1 MAGMTNYPFQTPAIF
16 VSQPFGD
23 FIVAALP
30 ARLLLDTCY
39 SDRLEACLQPDGSYR
54 LDGSQRRLDD
64 KRLKEIGGFIDKGS
78 ASFPNSIILAANYSE
93 GDGFEVTDSK
103 TCWSFE
109 PTGESNLGVLT
120 VPKNGKLAAIID
132 GQHRLFGF
140 TAIGNPAR
148 MDMPLVC
155 SIFFGL
161 PKPYQARLFAT
172 INSTQKPVS
181 KSQTYELFGYNLEE
195 EAEEQ
200 WTPDKFA
207 VFIARKLNADSES
220 PLAGHVIVPAENDF
234 SMTSASAK
242 RSGSWV
248 VSLATV
254 VEGVVRLISSNPKK
268 DANKMAGEERYVGLK
283 REVLEPV
290 DLHKAPLR
298 ELFRESNDEMIYA
311 TLVNYFKAVVLC
323 LWKDAKPGSFIF
335 KTVGIQALFD
345 IAKPLIA
352 SAVGDRD
359 VRVEHFKKKLEKASR
374 IDFSHQQ
381 FVNASGAGRTKIR
394 QCLEFAIGLADAD
407 DNKEAYQFYTRVLRS

>member
-1 MAGMTNYPFQTPAIF
+1 MTQYPFQTSAIF

-23 FIVAALP
+23 FIIAALP

-39 SDRLEACLQPDGSYR
+39 SDRLEARLQPDGSYR

-93 GDGFEVTDSK
+93 ADGLEVTDDEIS
-103 TCWSFE
+103 WSFQRE
-109 PTGESNLGVLT
+109 GESNLGVLT
-120 VPKNGKLAAIID
+120 IKNGDKLAAIID

-140 TAIGNPAR
+140 TAVENAAR
-148 MDMPLVC
+148 LDMPLVC

-172 INSTQKPVS
+172 INANQKPVS

-195 EAEEQ
+195 EDEEQ

-207 VFIARKLNADSES
+207 VFMARRLNSDSES
-220 PLAGHVIVPAENDF
+220 PLFGHVIVPAENDF
-234 SMTSASAK
+234 SVTLASAK
-242 RSGSWV
+242 KSGSWA

-254 VEGVVRLISSNPKK
+254 VEGIVRMISTNPKK
-268 DANKMAGEERYVGLK
+268 DANKMAGEERYIGLK
-283 REVLEPV
+283 RSVLEPV
-290 DLHKAPLR
+290 DLNKAPLR
-298 ELFRESNDEMIYA
+298 ELFRESNDEMIYSI
-311 TLVNYFKAVVLC
+311 LVNYFKAVAASV
-323 LWKDAKPGSFIF
+323 WKAASSDSFIF

-345 IAKPLIA
+345 VARPLVA
-352 SAVGDRD
+352 MAVEQRD
-359 VRVEHFKKKLEKASR
+359 VRVEHFAKKLEQASK
-374 IDFSHQQ
+374 IDFSHEY

-394 QCLEFAIGLADAD
+394 LCLEFAVGLSSDAK
-407 DNKEAYQFYTRVLRS
+407 NREAYKDYLRVLRR